1 MLSVPRGWH
10 LFYVGFNECEVNP
23 KVRTTELVD
32 GFRHSAPYV
41 NAHRGKTFV
50 VMLGGEALAQ
60 PKFRSIINDVA
71 LLHSLGI
78 KVVLVYGARPQIDEA
93 LANNQIEPAYHQGV
107 RITDEATLKVIKQVA
122 GSLQFDITARLSM
135 SLSNT
140 PMQGAQINVVSGNFV
155 IAQPLGVDNGIDY
168 CLSGKVRRID
178 VQGLKRQMENN
189 CIILMGPIA
198 ASVTGESFNL
208 TAEEVAT
215 QVAIKLKADKM
226 IGFSSQNGIL
236 DRNGDVIAELMP
248 NDAQKILDKLAGQGE
263 GCVGTM
269 AFLKA
274 SIDACRSGVPRCH
287 LVSYLEDGALLQELF
302 SREGI
307 GTQIVT
313 ESAER
318 LRRASIADIGGILNL
333 IRPLEEQGILVRRS
347 REQLEIEIE
356 QFMLIERDGLVIG
369 CAALYPFEE
378 DNAGEFACLVVHPD
392 YRDADRGS
400 LLLQNIIGQAKV
412 RGYSRLFALTTRSI
426 HWFLEH
432 GFELVEVDALP
443 NKKKQ
448 LYNYQ
453 RRSKIL
459 ALDL

>member
-1 MLSVPRGWH
+1 M
-10 LFYVGFNECEVNP
+10 
-23 KVRTTELVD
+23 RTTELVD

-60 PKFRSIINDVA
+60 NQFRAILNDVA

-78 KVVLVYGARPQIDEA
+78 KVVLVYGARPQIDAA
-93 LANNQIEPAYHQGV
+93 LAINGIEPTYHEGV
-107 RITDEATLKVIKQVA
+107 RITDEESLKVIKQVA
-122 GSLQFDITARLSM
+122 GALQFDITARLSM

-140 PMQGAQINVVSGNFV
+140 PMQGAQINLVSGNFV
-155 IAQPLGVDNGIDY
+155 IAQPLGVDNGIDF

-178 VQGLKRQMENN
+178 VQGLKRQLDNH
-189 CIILMGPIA
+189 CIVLMGPIA
-198 ASVTGESFNL
+198 ASVTGESLNL
-208 TAEEVAT
+208 TAEEIAT

-248 NDAQKILDKLAGQGE
+248 NDAQNIMHKLSEQGSA
-263 GCVGTM
+263 CVGTM

-274 SIDACRSGVPRCH
+274 SIDACRNGVPRCH

-318 LRRASIADIGGILNL
+318 LRSASIADIGGVLNL

-400 LLLQNIIGQAKV
+400 LLLKNIINKARN

-432 GFELVEVDALP
+432 GFVIEDVEALP
-443 NKKKQ
+443 QKKKQ

>member
-1 MLSVPRGWH
+1 M
-10 LFYVGFNECEVNP
+10 
-23 KVRTTELVD
+23 RTTELVD

-60 PKFRSIINDVA
+60 NQFRGILNDVA

-78 KVVLVYGARPQIDEA
+78 KVVLVYGARPQIDAA
-93 LANNQIEPAYHQGV
+93 LAANGIEPAYHDGV
-107 RITDEATLKVIKQVA
+107 RITDEDSLKVIKQVA
-122 GSLQFDITARLSM
+122 GALQFDITARLSM

-140 PMQGAQINVVSGNFV
+140 PMQGAQINLVSGNFV
-155 IAQPLGVDNGIDY
+155 IAQPLGVDNGVDF

-178 VQGLKRQMENN
+178 AQGLKRQLDNH
-189 CIILMGPIA
+189 CIVLMGPIA

-208 TAEEVAT
+208 TAEEIAT

-248 NDAQKILDKLAGQGE
+248 NDAQKILNKLAEQGSA
-263 GCVGTM
+263 CIGTM

-274 SIDACRSGVPRCH
+274 SIDACRNGVPRCH
-287 LVSYLEDGALLQELF
+287 LVSYLDDGALLQELF

-318 LRRASIADIGGILNL
+318 LRRASISDIGGILNL

-378 DNAGEFACLVVHPD
+378 DNTGEFACLVVHPD

-400 LLLQNIIGQAKV
+400 LLLKNIIGQARS

-432 GFELVEVDALP
+432 GFVIEDVDALP
-443 NKKKQ
+443 QKKKQ

>member
-1 MLSVPRGWH
+1 M
-10 LFYVGFNECEVNP
+10 
-23 KVRTTELVD
+23 RTTELVD

-60 PKFRSIINDVA
+60 NQFRGILNDVA

-78 KVVLVYGARPQIDEA
+78 KVVLVYGARPQIDAA
-93 LANNQIEPAYHQGV
+93 LAANGIEPAYHEGV
-107 RITDEATLKVIKQVA
+107 RITDEDSLKVIKQVA
-122 GSLQFDITARLSM
+122 GALQFDITARLSM

-140 PMQGAQINVVSGNFV
+140 PMQGAQINLVSGNFV
-155 IAQPLGVDNGIDY
+155 IAQPLGVDNGVDF

-178 VQGLKRQMENN
+178 TQGLKRQLDNH
-189 CIILMGPIA
+189 CIVLMGPIA
-198 ASVTGESFNL
+198 ASITGESFNL
-208 TAEEVAT
+208 TAEEIAT

-248 NDAQKILDKLAGQGE
+248 NDAQNILNKLAEQGVA
-263 GCVGTM
+263 CVGTM

-274 SIDACRSGVPRCH
+274 SIDACRNGVPRCH
-287 LVSYLEDGALLQELF
+287 LVSYLDDGALLQELF

-318 LRRASIADIGGILNL
+318 LRRASISDIGGILNL

-400 LLLQNIIGQAKV
+400 LLLKNIIGQARS

-432 GFELVEVDALP
+432 GFVIEDVDALP
-443 NKKKQ
+443 QKKKQ

>member
-1 MLSVPRGWH
+1 M
-10 LFYVGFNECEVNP
+10 
-23 KVRTTELVD
+23 RTTELVN
-32 GFRHSAPYV
+32 GFRQSASYV

-60 PKFRSIINDVA
+60 TQFHSIINDVA

-78 KVVLVYGARPQIDEA
+78 KIVLVHGARPQIDEA
-93 LANNQIEPAYHQGV
+93 LSTHDIKPLYHRGV
-107 RITDEATLKVIKQVA
+107 RITDEASLKVIKQVV
-122 GSLQFDITARLSM
+122 GGLQLDITARLSM

-140 PMQGAQINVVSGNFV
+140 PLQGAQINVVSGNFV
-155 IAQPLGVDNGIDY
+155 ISQPLGIDDGVDF

-178 VQGLKRQMENN
+178 TQGLARQLEHNG
-189 CIILMGPIA
+189 IVLLGPIA

-215 QVAIKLKADKM
+215 QIAVKLKADKM
-226 IGFSSQNGIL
+226 IGFSGEKGIL
-236 DRNGDVIAELMP
+236 NEQGEVLAELMP
-248 NDAQKILDKLAGQGE
+248 TDVHTLLVNADDDSGMGI
-263 GCVGTM
+263 GTRK
-269 AFLKA
+269 FLQA
-274 SIDACRSGVPRCH
+274 SIDACRNGVARCH
-287 LVSYLEDGALLQELF
+287 FISYLDNGALLQEMF
-302 SREGI
+302 SRDGV

-318 LRRASIADIGGILNL
+318 LRRASIRDIGGILDL

-347 REQLEIEIE
+347 REQLEMEIE
-356 QFMLIERDGLVIG
+356 QFMLIERDSLVIG
-369 CAALYPFEE
+369 CAAFYPFEE
-378 DNAGEFACLVVHPD
+378 DNAGEFACLVVHPE

-400 LLLQNIIGQAKV
+400 LLLNNIIGQARV

-432 GFELVEVDALP
+432 GFQIVEVNELP
-443 NKKKQ
+443 EKKKQ

-453 RRSKIL
+453 RKSKIL
-459 ALDL
+459 LLEL

>member
-1 MLSVPRGWH
+1 M
-10 LFYVGFNECEVNP
+10 
-23 KVRTTELVD
+23 RTTELVD

-60 PKFRSIINDVA
+60 NQFRAILNDVA

-78 KVVLVYGARPQIDEA
+78 KVVLVYGARPQIDAA
-93 LANNQIEPAYHQGV
+93 LAANGIEPAYHEGV
-107 RITDEATLKVIKQVA
+107 RITDEDSLKVIKQVA
-122 GSLQFDITARLSM
+122 GALQFDITARLSM

-140 PMQGAQINVVSGNFV
+140 PMQGAQINLVSGNFV
-155 IAQPLGVDNGIDY
+155 IAQPLGVDNGIDF

-178 VQGLKRQMENN
+178 VQGLKRQLDNH
-189 CIILMGPIA
+189 CIVLMGPIA

-208 TAEEVAT
+208 TAEEIAT

-248 NDAQKILDKLAGQGE
+248 NDAQNILNKLAEQGSA
-263 GCVGTM
+263 CVGTM

-274 SIDACRSGVPRCH
+274 SIDACRNGVPRCH

-318 LRRASIADIGGILNL
+318 LRRASIADIGGVLNL

-356 QFMLIERDGLVIG
+356 QFMLNERDGLVIG

-400 LLLQNIIGQAKV
+400 LLLKNIIGQARS

-432 GFELVEVDALP
+432 GFVIEDVEALP
-443 NKKKQ
+443 QKKKQ

>member
-1 MLSVPRGWH
+1 M
-10 LFYVGFNECEVNP
+10 
-23 KVRTTELVD
+23 RTTELVD

-60 PKFRSIINDVA
+60 NQFRAILNDVA

-78 KVVLVYGARPQIDEA
+78 KVVLVYGARPQIDAA
-93 LANNQIEPAYHQGV
+93 LAANGIAPAYHEGV
-107 RITDEATLKVIKQVA
+107 RITDEDSLKVIKQVA
-122 GSLQFDITARLSM
+122 GALQFDITARLSM

-140 PMQGAQINVVSGNFV
+140 PMQGAQINLVSGNFV
-155 IAQPLGVDNGIDY
+155 IAQPLGVDNGVDF

-178 VQGLKRQMENN
+178 VQGLKRQLDNH
-189 CIILMGPIA
+189 CIVLMGPIA

-208 TAEEVAT
+208 TAEEIAT

-248 NDAQKILDKLAGQGE
+248 NDAQNIMNKLAEQGSA
-263 GCVGTM
+263 CVGTM

-274 SIDACRSGVPRCH
+274 SIDACRNGVPRCH

-318 LRRASIADIGGILNL
+318 LRRASIADIGGVLNL

-400 LLLQNIIGQAKV
+400 LLLKNIIGQARS

-432 GFELVEVDALP
+432 GFVIEDVDALP
-443 NKKKQ
+443 QKKKQ

>member
-1 MLSVPRGWH
+1 
-10 LFYVGFNECEVNP
+10 
-23 KVRTTELVD
+23 VRTTELVD

-60 PKFRSIINDVA
+60 NHFRAILNDVA

-78 KVVLVYGARPQIDEA
+78 KVVLVYGARPQIDAA
-93 LANNQIEPAYHQGV
+93 LAVNGIEPAYHEGV
-107 RITDEATLKVIKQVA
+107 RITDEDSLKVIKQVA
-122 GSLQFDITARLSM
+122 GALQFDITARLSM

-140 PMQGAQINVVSGNFV
+140 PMQGAQINLVSGNFV
-155 IAQPLGVDNGIDY
+155 IAQPLGVDNGIDF
-168 CLSGKVRRID
+168 CLSGRVRRID
-178 VQGLKRQMENN
+178 VQGLKRQLDNH
-189 CIILMGPIA
+189 CIVLMGPIA

-208 TAEEVAT
+208 TAEEIAT

-248 NDAQKILDKLAGQGE
+248 NDAQNIMSKLAEQGSA
-263 GCVGTM
+263 CVGTM

-274 SIDACRSGVPRCH
+274 SIDACRNGVPRCH

-318 LRRASIADIGGILNL
+318 LRCASIADIGGVLNL

-400 LLLQNIIGQAKV
+400 LLLKNIINQARN

-432 GFELVEVDALP
+432 GFVIEDVEALP
-443 NKKKQ
+443 QKKKQ

>member
-1 MLSVPRGWH
+1 M
-10 LFYVGFNECEVNP
+10 
-23 KVRTTELVD
+23 RTTELVD

-60 PKFRSIINDVA
+60 NQFRGILNDVA

-78 KVVLVYGARPQIDEA
+78 KVVLVYGARPQIDAA
-93 LANNQIEPAYHQGV
+93 LAANGIEPAYHDGV
-107 RITDEATLKVIKQVA
+107 RITDEDSLKVIKQVA
-122 GSLQFDITARLSM
+122 GALQFDITARLSM

-140 PMQGAQINVVSGNFV
+140 PMQGAQINLVSGNFV
-155 IAQPLGVDNGIDY
+155 IAQPLGVDNGVDF

-178 VQGLKRQMENN
+178 AQGLKRQLDNH
-189 CIILMGPIA
+189 CIVLMGPIA

-208 TAEEVAT
+208 TAEEIAT

-248 NDAQKILDKLAGQGE
+248 NDAQNILNKLAEQGSA
-263 GCVGTM
+263 CVGTM

-274 SIDACRSGVPRCH
+274 SIDACRNGVPRCH
-287 LVSYLEDGALLQELF
+287 LVSYLDDGALLQELF

-318 LRRASIADIGGILNL
+318 LRRASISDIGGILNL

-400 LLLQNIIGQAKV
+400 LLLKNIIGQARS

-432 GFELVEVDALP
+432 GFVIEDVDALP
-443 NKKKQ
+443 QKKKQ

>member
-1 MLSVPRGWH
+1 M
-10 LFYVGFNECEVNP
+10 
-23 KVRTTELVD
+23 RTTELVD

-60 PKFRSIINDVA
+60 NKFRAILNDVA

-78 KVVLVYGARPQIDEA
+78 KVVLVYGARPQIDAA
-93 LANNQIEPAYHQGV
+93 LAANGIAPAYHDGV
-107 RITDEATLKVIKQVA
+107 RITDEDSLKVIKQVA
-122 GSLQFDITARLSM
+122 GALQFDITARLSM

-140 PMQGAQINVVSGNFV
+140 PMQGAQINLVSGNFV
-155 IAQPLGVDNGIDY
+155 IAQPLGVDNGVDF

-178 VQGLKRQMENN
+178 VQGLKRQLDNH
-189 CIILMGPIA
+189 CIVLMGPIA

-208 TAEEVAT
+208 TAEEIAT

-248 NDAQKILDKLAGQGE
+248 NDAQNIMNKLAEQGSA
-263 GCVGTM
+263 CVGTM

-274 SIDACRSGVPRCH
+274 SIDACRNGVPRCH

-318 LRRASIADIGGILNL
+318 LRCASIADIGGVLNL

-400 LLLQNIIGQAKV
+400 LLLKNIINQARN

-432 GFELVEVDALP
+432 GFVIEDVEALP
-443 NKKKQ
+443 QKKKQ

>member
-1 MLSVPRGWH
+1 M
-10 LFYVGFNECEVNP
+10 
-23 KVRTTELVD
+23 RTTELVE
-32 GFRHSAPYV
+32 GFRHSASYV

-60 PKFRSIINDVA
+60 SQFRSIINDIA

-78 KVVLVYGARPQIDEA
+78 KMVLVHGARPQIDEA
-93 LANNQIEPAYHQGV
+93 LAERAITPEYYNGV
-107 RITDEATLKVIKQVA
+107 RITEEEAFKVIKQVV
-122 GSLQFDITARLSM
+122 GGLQLDITARLSM

-155 IAQPLGVDNGIDY
+155 IAQPLGVDDGVDY

-178 VQGLKRQMENN
+178 VQGLKAQLDNKG
-189 CIILMGPIA
+189 IVLLGPIA

-215 QVAIKLKADKM
+215 QIAVKLKADKM
-226 IGFSSQNGIL
+226 IGFSSQKGIL
-236 DRNGDVIAELMP
+236 DSTGEVLAELMP
-248 NDAQKILDKLAGQGE
+248 NEAQSILNHIDGE
-263 GCVGTM
+263 VGVCVGTK

-274 SIDACRSGVPRCH
+274 SIDACRNGVSRCH
-287 LVSYLEDGALLQELF
+287 FVSYLDDGSLLQELF
-302 SREGI
+302 SRDGI

-318 LRRASIADIGGILNL
+318 LRRASIGDIGGILDL
-333 IRPLEEQGILVRRS
+333 IRPLEEKGILVRRS
-347 REQLEIEIE
+347 REQLEMEIE

-369 CAALYPFEE
+369 CAAFYPFEE
-378 DNAGEFACLVVHPD
+378 DSAGEFACLVVHPE

-400 LLLQNIIGQAKV
+400 LLLKNIIGQARV
-412 RGYSRLFALTTRSI
+412 RGYTRLFALTTRSI

-432 GFELVEVDALP
+432 GFEIVEVDELP
-443 NKKKQ
+443 DKKKQ

-453 RRSKIL
+453 RKSKIL
-459 ALDL
+459 ALGL

>member
-1 MLSVPRGWH
+1 MR
-10 LFYVGFNECEVNP
+10 C
-23 KVRTTELVD
+23 KQRVRTTELVD

-60 PKFRSIINDVA
+60 NQFRGILNDVA

-78 KVVLVYGARPQIDEA
+78 KVVLVYGARPQIDAA
-93 LANNQIEPAYHQGV
+93 LAANGIEPAYHEGV
-107 RITDEATLKVIKQVA
+107 RITDEDSLKVIKQVA
-122 GSLQFDITARLSM
+122 GALQFDITARLSM

-140 PMQGAQINVVSGNFV
+140 PMQGAQINLVSGNFV
-155 IAQPLGVDNGIDY
+155 IAQPLGVDNGVDF

-178 VQGLKRQMENN
+178 TQGLKRQLDNH
-189 CIILMGPIA
+189 CIVLMGPIA

-208 TAEEVAT
+208 TAEEIAT

-248 NDAQKILDKLAGQGE
+248 NDAQNILTKLAEQGSA
-263 GCVGTM
+263 CVGTM

-274 SIDACRSGVPRCH
+274 SIDACRNGVPRCH
-287 LVSYLEDGALLQELF
+287 LVSYLDDGALLQELF

-318 LRRASIADIGGILNL
+318 LRRASISDIGGVLNL

-400 LLLQNIIGQAKV
+400 LLLKNIIGQARS

-432 GFELVEVDALP
+432 GFVIEDVEALP
-443 NKKKQ
+443 QKKKQ

>member
-1 MLSVPRGWH
+1 M
-10 LFYVGFNECEVNP
+10 
-23 KVRTTELVD
+23 RTTELVD

-60 PKFRSIINDVA
+60 NQFRGILNDVA

-78 KVVLVYGARPQIDEA
+78 KVVLVYGARPQIDAA
-93 LANNQIEPAYHQGV
+93 LAVNGIEPAYHNGV
-107 RITDEATLKVIKQVA
+107 RITDEESLKVIKQVA
-122 GSLQFDITARLSM
+122 GALQFDITARLSM

-140 PMQGAQINVVSGNFV
+140 PMQGAQINLVSGNFV
-155 IAQPLGVDNGIDY
+155 IAQPLGVDNGVDF

-178 VQGLKRQMENN
+178 TQGLKRQLDNH
-189 CIILMGPIA
+189 CIVLMGPIA

-208 TAEEVAT
+208 TAEEIAT
-215 QVAIKLKADKM
+215 QIAVKLKADKM

-248 NDAQKILDKLAGQGE
+248 NDAQCILNKLSEQSFA
-263 GCVGTM
+263 CVGTM
-269 AFLKA
+269 MFLKA
-274 SIDACRSGVPRCH
+274 SIDACRNGVPRCH

-318 LRRASIADIGGILNL
+318 LRRASIADIGGILDL
-333 IRPLEEQGILVRRS
+333 IRPLEEQGVLVRRS
-347 REQLEIEIE
+347 REQLEMEIE

-378 DNAGEFACLVVHPD
+378 DNAGEFACLVVHPN

-400 LLLQNIIGQAKV
+400 LLLKNIIGQARS
-412 RGYSRLFALTTRSI
+412 RGYARLFALTTRSI

-432 GFELVEVDALP
+432 GFVIEDVESLP
-443 NKKKQ
+443 LKKKQ
-448 LYNYQ
+448 LYNFQ

>member
-1 MLSVPRGWH
+1 M
-10 LFYVGFNECEVNP
+10 
-23 KVRTTELVD
+23 VD

-60 PKFRSIINDVA
+60 NHFRAILNDVA

-78 KVVLVYGARPQIDEA
+78 KVVLVYGARPQIDAA
-93 LANNQIEPAYHQGV
+93 LAVNGIEPAYHEGV
-107 RITDEATLKVIKQVA
+107 RITDEDSLKVIKQVA
-122 GSLQFDITARLSM
+122 GALQFDITARLSM

-140 PMQGAQINVVSGNFV
+140 PMQGAQINLVSGNFV
-155 IAQPLGVDNGIDY
+155 IAQPLGVDNGVDF

-178 VQGLKRQMENN
+178 VQGLKRQLDNH
-189 CIILMGPIA
+189 CIVLMGPIA

-208 TAEEVAT
+208 TAEEIAT

-248 NDAQKILDKLAGQGE
+248 NDAQNIMNKLAEQGSA
-263 GCVGTM
+263 CIGTM

-274 SIDACRSGVPRCH
+274 SIDACRNGVPRCH

-318 LRRASIADIGGILNL
+318 LRCASIADIGGVLNL

-400 LLLQNIIGQAKV
+400 LLLKNIINQARN

-432 GFELVEVDALP
+432 GFVIEDVEALP
-443 NKKKQ
+443 QKKKQ

>member
-1 MLSVPRGWH
+1 M
-10 LFYVGFNECEVNP
+10 
-23 KVRTTELVD
+23 RTTELVD

-60 PKFRSIINDVA
+60 NHFRAILNDVA

-78 KVVLVYGARPQIDEA
+78 KVVLVYGARPQIDAA
-93 LANNQIEPAYHQGV
+93 LAVNGIAPAYHDGV
-107 RITDEATLKVIKQVA
+107 RITDEDSLKVIKQVA
-122 GSLQFDITARLSM
+122 GALQFDITARLSM

-140 PMQGAQINVVSGNFV
+140 PMQGAQINLVSGNFV
-155 IAQPLGVDNGIDY
+155 IAQPLGVDNGVDF

-178 VQGLKRQMENN
+178 VQGLKRQLDNH
-189 CIILMGPIA
+189 CIVLMGPIA

-208 TAEEVAT
+208 TAEEIAT

-248 NDAQKILDKLAGQGE
+248 NDAQNIMNKLAEQGSA
-263 GCVGTM
+263 CVGTM

-274 SIDACRSGVPRCH
+274 SIDACRNGVPRCH

-318 LRRASIADIGGILNL
+318 LRCASIADIGGVLNL

-400 LLLQNIIGQAKV
+400 LLLKNIINQARN

-432 GFELVEVDALP
+432 GFVIEDVEALP
-443 NKKKQ
+443 QKKKQ

>member
-1 MLSVPRGWH
+1 M
-10 LFYVGFNECEVNP
+10 
-23 KVRTTELVD
+23 
-32 GFRHSAPYV
+32 
-41 NAHRGKTFV
+41 

-60 PKFRSIINDVA
+60 NQFRGILNDVA

-78 KVVLVYGARPQIDEA
+78 KVVLVYGARPQIDAA
-93 LANNQIEPAYHQGV
+93 LAANGIEPAYHEGV
-107 RITDEATLKVIKQVA
+107 RITDEDSLKVIKQVA
-122 GSLQFDITARLSM
+122 GALQFDITARLSM

-140 PMQGAQINVVSGNFV
+140 PMQGAQINLVSGNFV
-155 IAQPLGVDNGIDY
+155 IAQPLGVDNGVDF

-178 VQGLKRQMENN
+178 TQGLKRQLDNH
-189 CIILMGPIA
+189 CIVLMGPIA

-208 TAEEVAT
+208 TAEEIAT

-248 NDAQKILDKLAGQGE
+248 NDAQNILTKLAEQGSA
-263 GCVGTM
+263 CVGTM

-274 SIDACRSGVPRCH
+274 SIDACRNGVPRCH
-287 LVSYLEDGALLQELF
+287 LVSYLDDGALLQELF

-318 LRRASIADIGGILNL
+318 LRRASISDIGGILNL

-400 LLLQNIIGQAKV
+400 LLLKNIIGQARS

-432 GFELVEVDALP
+432 GFVIEDVDALP
-443 NKKKQ
+443 QKKKQ

>member
-1 MLSVPRGWH
+1 MAFISA
-10 LFYVGFNECEVNP
+10 GFNECEVNP

-71 LLHSLGI
+71 LLQSRGI
-78 KVVLVYGARPQIDEA
+78 KVVLVYGARPQIDES
-93 LANNQIEPAYHQGV
+93 LAHHQIEPAYHQGV
-107 RITDEATLKVIKQVA
+107 RITDEATLKLIKQVA

-178 VQGLKRQMENN
+178 VQGLKRQLENN

-198 ASVTGESFNL
+198 ASVTGESLNL

-318 LRRASIADIGGILNL
+318 LRRASIAAIGGILNL

-347 REQLEIEIE
+347 REQLEIEVE

>member
-1 MLSVPRGWH
+1 M
-10 LFYVGFNECEVNP
+10 
-23 KVRTTELVD
+23 RTTELVE
-32 GFRHSAPYV
+32 GFRHSASYV

-60 PKFRSIINDVA
+60 SKIRSIINDIA

-78 KVVLVYGARPQIDEA
+78 KIVLVHGARPQIDEA
-93 LANNQIEPAYHQGV
+93 LQKHQLTPEYYNDV
-107 RITDEATLKVIKQVA
+107 RITDEESLKVIKQVV
-122 GSLQFDITARLSM
+122 GGLQLDITARLSM

-140 PMQGAQINVVSGNFV
+140 PTQGAQINVVSGNFV
-155 IAQPLGVDNGIDY
+155 IAQPLGVDNGVDY

-178 VQGLKRQMENN
+178 VQGLKRQLDNHG
-189 CIILMGPIA
+189 IVLLGPVA

-215 QVAIKLKADKM
+215 QIAVKLRADKM
-226 IGFSSQNGIL
+226 IGFSEKEGII
-236 DRNGDVIAELMP
+236 DANGDVIAELVP
-248 NDAQKILDKLAGQGE
+248 ADAQKIMSELTEEDNW
-263 GCVGTM
+263 CVGTR
-269 AFLKA
+269 AFLQA
-274 SIDACRSGVPRCH
+274 SIDACRNGVSRCH
-287 LVSYLEDGALLQELF
+287 FVSYLDDGALLQELF
-302 SREGI
+302 SRDGI
-307 GTQIVT
+307 GTQIVI

-318 LRRASIADIGGILNL
+318 LRRATITDIGGILDL
-333 IRPLEEQGILVRRS
+333 IRPLEQSGVLVRRS
-347 REQLEIEIE
+347 REQLEMEIE

-400 LLLQNIIGQAKV
+400 VLLKNIINQAKV

-432 GFELVEVDALP
+432 GFEIVDVDALP

-453 RRSKIL
+453 RKSKIL
-459 ALDL
+459 ALDLVE

>member
-1 MLSVPRGWH
+1 M
-10 LFYVGFNECEVNP
+10 
-23 KVRTTELVD
+23 RTTELVD
-32 GFRHSAPYV
+32 SFRHSAPYV

-50 VMLGGEALAQ
+50 VMLGGEAVAHGM
-60 PKFRSIINDVA
+60 FRSIINDVS

-78 KVVLVYGARPQIDEA
+78 KVVLVYGARPQIDAA
-93 LANNQIEPAYHQGV
+93 LAQQGIEPAYHNGV
-107 RITDEATLKVIKQVA
+107 RITDENTLKIIKQVA

-155 IAQPLGVDNGIDY
+155 IAQPLGVDNGVDF

-178 VQGLKRQMENN
+178 TQGLKHMLDTGG
-189 CIILMGPIA
+189 IVLMGPIV

-215 QVAIKLKADKM
+215 QVAIKLKADKI
-226 IGFSSQNGIL
+226 IGFSSRHGIEDEL
-236 DRNGDVIAELMP
+236 GDVMAELMP
-248 NDAQKILDKLAGQGE
+248 NDAQKILSKLVEQAD
-263 GCVGTM
+263 VDRGTL

-274 SIDACRSGVPRCH
+274 SIDASRAGVPRCH
-287 LVSYLEDGALLQELF
+287 LVSYQEDGALLQELF
-302 SREGI
+302 TREGI

-318 LRRASIADIGGILNL
+318 LRRASITDIGGILNL
-333 IRPLEEQGILVRRS
+333 IRPLEEQGVLVRRS
-347 REQLEIEIE
+347 REQLEREIE
-356 QFMLIERDGLVIG
+356 QFMVIERDGLVIG

-378 DNAGEFACLVVHPD
+378 DNAGEFACLVVHPS

-400 LLLQNIIGQAKV
+400 LLLKNIINQAKV
-412 RGYSRLFALTTRSI
+412 RGYAHLFALTTRSI

-432 GFELVEVDALP
+432 GFDMVEVDALP
-443 NKKKQ
+443 QKKKQ

-459 ALDL
+459 RLKL

>member
-1 MLSVPRGWH
+1 M
-10 LFYVGFNECEVNP
+10 
-23 KVRTTELVD
+23 RTTELVD

-60 PKFRSIINDVA
+60 NQFRAILNDVA

-78 KVVLVYGARPQIDEA
+78 KVVLVYGARPQIDAA
-93 LANNQIEPAYHQGV
+93 LAANGIAPAYHEGV
-107 RITDEATLKVIKQVA
+107 RITDEDSLKVIKQVA
-122 GSLQFDITARLSM
+122 GALQFDITARLSM

-140 PMQGAQINVVSGNFV
+140 PMQGAQINLVSGNFV
-155 IAQPLGVDNGIDY
+155 IAQPLGVDNGVDF

-178 VQGLKRQMENN
+178 VQGLKRQLDNH
-189 CIILMGPIA
+189 CIVLMGPIA

-208 TAEEVAT
+208 TAEEIAT

-248 NDAQKILDKLAGQGE
+248 NDAQNIMNKLAEQGSA
-263 GCVGTM
+263 CVGTM

-274 SIDACRSGVPRCH
+274 SIDACRNGVPRCH

-318 LRRASIADIGGILNL
+318 LRRASITDIGGVLNL

-400 LLLQNIIGQAKV
+400 LLLKNIIGQARS

-432 GFELVEVDALP
+432 GFVIEDVDALP
-443 NKKKQ
+443 QKKKQ

>member
-1 MLSVPRGWH
+1 M
-10 LFYVGFNECEVNP
+10 
-23 KVRTTELVD
+23 RTTELVD

-60 PKFRSIINDVA
+60 NQFRGILNDVA

-78 KVVLVYGARPQIDEA
+78 KVVLVYGARPQIDAA
-93 LANNQIEPAYHQGV
+93 LAANGIEPAYHEGV
-107 RITDEATLKVIKQVA
+107 RITDEDSLKVIKQVA
-122 GSLQFDITARLSM
+122 GALQFDITARLSM

-140 PMQGAQINVVSGNFV
+140 PMQGAQINLVSGNFV
-155 IAQPLGVDNGIDY
+155 IAQPLGVDNGVDF

-178 VQGLKRQMENN
+178 TQGLKRQLDNH
-189 CIILMGPIA
+189 CIVLMGPIA

-208 TAEEVAT
+208 TAEEIAT

-248 NDAQKILDKLAGQGE
+248 NDAQNILTKLAEQGSA
-263 GCVGTM
+263 CIGTM

-274 SIDACRSGVPRCH
+274 SIDACRNGVPRCH
-287 LVSYLEDGALLQELF
+287 LVSYLDDGALLQELF

-318 LRRASIADIGGILNL
+318 LRRASISDIGGVLNL

-400 LLLQNIIGQAKV
+400 LLLKNIIGQARS

-432 GFELVEVDALP
+432 GFVIEDVEALP
-443 NKKKQ
+443 QKKKQ

>member
-1 MLSVPRGWH
+1 M
-10 LFYVGFNECEVNP
+10 
-23 KVRTTELVD
+23 RTTELVD
-32 GFRHSAPYV
+32 GFRHSASYV

-60 PKFRSIINDVA
+60 GQFRSIINDIA

-78 KVVLVYGARPQIDEA
+78 KMVLVHGARPQIDEA
-93 LANNQIEPAYHQGV
+93 LAQHQLIPEYYNGI
-107 RITDEATLKVIKQVA
+107 RITEEDAFKVIKQVV
-122 GSLQFDITARLSM
+122 GGLQLDITARLSM

-140 PMQGAQINVVSGNFV
+140 PMQGTQINVVSGNFV
-155 IAQPLGVDNGIDY
+155 IAQPLGIDNGVDY

-178 VQGLKRQMENN
+178 VVGLRSQLDNGG
-189 CIILMGPIA
+189 IVLLGPVA

-215 QVAIKLKADKM
+215 QIAVKINADKM
-226 IGFSSQNGIL
+226 IGFSSQKGIL
-236 DRNGDVIAELMP
+236 DETGEVLAELMP
-248 NDAQKILDKLAGQGE
+248 TDAQQILSGITEQDNL
-263 GCVGTM
+263 CVGTK

-274 SIDACRSGVPRCH
+274 SIDACRNGVARCH
-287 LVSYLEDGALLQELF
+287 FVSYLDDGALLQELF
-302 SREGI
+302 SRDGI

-318 LRRASIADIGGILNL
+318 LRRANIGDIGGILDL
-333 IRPLEEQGILVRRS
+333 IRPLEEKGILVRRS
-347 REQLEIEIE
+347 REQLEMEIE
-356 QFMLIERDGLVIG
+356 QFMLIERDSLVIG
-369 CAALYPFEE
+369 CAAFYPFEE

-400 LLLQNIIGQAKV
+400 LLLQNIIGQARV

-432 GFELVEVDALP
+432 GFEIVDVDALP
-443 NKKKQ
+443 DKKKQ

-453 RRSKIL
+453 RKSKIL
-459 ALDL
+459 ALEL

>member
-1 MLSVPRGWH
+1 M
-10 LFYVGFNECEVNP
+10 
-23 KVRTTELVD
+23 RTTELVD

-60 PKFRSIINDVA
+60 NQFRAILNDVA

-78 KVVLVYGARPQIDEA
+78 KVVLVYGARPQIDAA
-93 LANNQIEPAYHQGV
+93 LAANGIAPAYHDGV
-107 RITDEATLKVIKQVA
+107 RITDEDSLKVIKQVA
-122 GSLQFDITARLSM
+122 GALQFDITARLSM

-140 PMQGAQINVVSGNFV
+140 PMQGAQINLVSGNFV
-155 IAQPLGVDNGIDY
+155 IAQPLGVDNGVDF

-178 VQGLKRQMENN
+178 VQGLKRQLDNH
-189 CIILMGPIA
+189 CIVLMGPIA

-208 TAEEVAT
+208 TAEEIAT

-248 NDAQKILDKLAGQGE
+248 NDAQNIMSKLAEQGSA
-263 GCVGTM
+263 CVGTM

-274 SIDACRSGVPRCH
+274 SIDACRNGVPRCH

-318 LRRASIADIGGILNL
+318 LRCASIADIGGVLNL

-400 LLLQNIIGQAKV
+400 LLLKNIINQARN

-432 GFELVEVDALP
+432 GFVIEDVEALP
-443 NKKKQ
+443 QKKKQ

>member
-1 MLSVPRGWH
+1 M
-10 LFYVGFNECEVNP
+10 
-23 KVRTTELVD
+23 RTTELVD

-60 PKFRSIINDVA
+60 NQFRAILNDVA

-78 KVVLVYGARPQIDEA
+78 KVVLVYGARPQIDAA
-93 LANNQIEPAYHQGV
+93 LAINGIEPTYHEGV
-107 RITDEATLKVIKQVA
+107 RITDEESLKVIKQVA
-122 GSLQFDITARLSM
+122 GALQFDITARLSM

-140 PMQGAQINVVSGNFV
+140 PMQGAQINLVSGNFV
-155 IAQPLGVDNGIDY
+155 IAQPLGVDNGIDF
-168 CLSGKVRRID
+168 CLSGRVRRID
-178 VQGLKRQMENN
+178 VQGLKRQLDNH
-189 CIILMGPIA
+189 CIVLMGPIA

-208 TAEEVAT
+208 TAEEIAT

-248 NDAQKILDKLAGQGE
+248 NDAQNIMDKLSEQGSA
-263 GCVGTM
+263 CVGTM

-274 SIDACRSGVPRCH
+274 SIDACRNGVPRCH

-318 LRRASIADIGGILNL
+318 LRSASIADIGGVLNL

-400 LLLQNIIGQAKV
+400 LLLKNIINKARN

-432 GFELVEVDALP
+432 GFVIEDVEALP
-443 NKKKQ
+443 QKKKQ

>member
-1 MLSVPRGWH
+1 M
-10 LFYVGFNECEVNP
+10 
-23 KVRTTELVD
+23 RTTELVN
-32 GFRHSAPYV
+32 GFRQSASYV

-60 PKFRSIINDVA
+60 NQFHSIINDIA

-78 KVVLVYGARPQIDEA
+78 KIVLVHGARPQIDEA
-93 LANNQIEPAYHQGV
+93 LSTQSIKPLYHRGV
-107 RITDEATLKVIKQVA
+107 RITDEASLKVIKQVV
-122 GSLQFDITARLSM
+122 GGLQLDITARLSM

-140 PMQGAQINVVSGNFV
+140 PLQGAQINVVSGNFV
-155 IAQPLGVDNGIDY
+155 IAQPLGIDDGIDF

-178 VQGLKRQMENN
+178 TQGLARQLEHHG
-189 CIILMGPIA
+189 IVLLGPVA

-215 QVAIKLKADKM
+215 QIAVKLKADKM
-226 IGFSSQNGIL
+226 IGFSGEKGIL
-236 DRNGDVIAELMP
+236 NSQGKVLAELMP
-248 NDAQKILDKLAGQGE
+248 TDVHGLLMNAEDDNAIGI
-263 GCVGTM
+263 GTRK
-269 AFLKA
+269 FLQA
-274 SIDACRSGVPRCH
+274 SIDACRNGVARCH
-287 LVSYLEDGALLQELF
+287 FISYLDNGALLQEMF
-302 SREGI
+302 SRDGV

-318 LRRASIADIGGILNL
+318 LRRASIRDIGGVLDL

-347 REQLEIEIE
+347 REQLEMEIE
-356 QFMLIERDGLVIG
+356 QFMLIERDSLVIG
-369 CAALYPFEE
+369 CAAFYPFEE
-378 DNAGEFACLVVHPD
+378 DNAGEFACLVVHPE

-400 LLLQNIIGQAKV
+400 LLLNNIIGQARV

-432 GFELVEVDALP
+432 GFKIVEVNELP
-443 NKKKQ
+443 EKKKQ

-453 RRSKIL
+453 RKSKIL
-459 ALDL
+459 LLEL

>member
-1 MLSVPRGWH
+1 M
-10 LFYVGFNECEVNP
+10 
-23 KVRTTELVD
+23 RTTELVD

-60 PKFRSIINDVA
+60 NQFRAILNDVA

-78 KVVLVYGARPQIDEA
+78 KVVLVYGARPQIDAA
-93 LANNQIEPAYHQGV
+93 LAANGIAPAYHDGV
-107 RITDEATLKVIKQVA
+107 RITDEDSLKVIKQVA
-122 GSLQFDITARLSM
+122 GALQFDITARLSM

-140 PMQGAQINVVSGNFV
+140 PMQGAQINLVSGNFV
-155 IAQPLGVDNGIDY
+155 IAQPLGVDNGVDF

-178 VQGLKRQMENN
+178 VQGLKRQLDNH
-189 CIILMGPIA
+189 CIVLMGPIA

-208 TAEEVAT
+208 TAEEIAT

-248 NDAQKILDKLAGQGE
+248 NDAQNIMNKLAEQGSA
-263 GCVGTM
+263 CVGTM

-274 SIDACRSGVPRCH
+274 SIDACRNGVPRCH

-318 LRRASIADIGGILNL
+318 LRRASIADIGGVLNL

-400 LLLQNIIGQAKV
+400 LLLKNIIGQARS

-432 GFELVEVDALP
+432 GFVIEDVDALP
-443 NKKKQ
+443 QKKKQ